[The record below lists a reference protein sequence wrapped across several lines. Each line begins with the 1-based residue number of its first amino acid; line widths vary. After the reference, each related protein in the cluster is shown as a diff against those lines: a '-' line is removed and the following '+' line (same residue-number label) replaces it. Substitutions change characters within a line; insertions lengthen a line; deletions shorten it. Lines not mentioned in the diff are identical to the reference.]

1 MNQVELNKIYEGF
14 YFFSYTPRCD
24 VFIVTSQKK
33 KTEKFLRRAIAAM
46 QERGFEVLVAE
57 CKCHSFYELRSATY
71 EAKVSEKWGLYHD
84 IIGSNFAYGDLEKN
98 THCEVIFLD

>member
-14 YFFSYTPRCD
+14 YFFSYTPRWD

-33 KTEKFLRRAIAAM
+33 KTEKFLKRVVKEL
-46 QERGFEVLVAE
+46 QSRGIVVLNPE
-57 CKCHSFYELRSATY
+57 CRGYSFQELRPATY

-84 IIGSNFAYGDLEKN
+84 IIGLNFGYGDFEKN
-98 THCEVIFLD
+98 RHCEVIFLD